1 MNKQRFIVV
10 LLVVILLPLS
20 GCVSDGSDGV
30 QGEQGLQGE
39 QGIQGENGADGLDGT
54 NGLNGTDGQDGADGQ
69 AGADGK
75 NSLISTFDVAPGIQ
89 CENGGIGI
97 LIGLDENENGMLTS
111 NEVYETTFVCN
122 GEDGASTS
130 AEGSSSPSLLHAVT
144 TLGKSSGCPAGGKI
158 MLFGLDNGDD
168 QGIAGNGILEPGEVD
183 EKTTYCST

>member
-10 LLVVILLPLS
+10 LLVVLLLPLS
-20 GCVSDGSDGV
+20 GCASDGNDGV

-39 QGIQGENGADGLDGT
+39 QGIQGENGTDGLDGLDGT

-69 AGADGK
+69 AGMDGK

-130 AEGSSSPSLLHAVT
+130 IEGSSTLSLLHAVT
-144 TLGKSSGCPAGGKI
+144 LSLI
-158 MLFGLDNGDD
+158 H
-168 QGIAGNGILEPGEVD
+168 I
-183 EKTTYCST
+183 